1 MKGDSNQQ
9 QIGFITVEF
18 IAPSIRRE
26 KYVLH
31 RWLLHPEPPYWLAMA
46 RAQSQQLPQRPP
58 AVETRAQTSDGA
70 RERSPSPNTE
80 WQGRILEELAL
91 NSRRGGGLPVPHYK
105 REFEPFSSHTFD
117 ASSTDCSD
125 GKAPQEDSMAALESK
140 KSNARE
146 PPSSF
151 GTWLPDVSE
160 VISRLRAGAE
170 GFSSTEMERIQSAFQ
185 RFKDPDN
192 PEIHKDELPKV
203 LMHLGY
209 TQISEDHVKEL
220 ADSIT
225 KFPNLEKGEFIYFM
239 EKHVEYEF
247 EAFKEIFERFDEDGN
262 GTLDADELCVFLSSL
277 GFTPLRSI
285 IRESLDLVDL
295 DGNGVLD
302 FEETVILMHVYRHSE
317 GFTIDELQE
326 LTSVFMEQQQQA
338 VAQPNGKTTDERL
351 LPADRLYHLLLQFF
365 GPRAADFSQD
375 LQQELSSAGRR
386 RSAMAAQGA
395 AGQVPTG
402 PAALTFQEAVLWAR
416 RFREKMF
423 TNYREV
429 FKKYDDDNSNSI
441 DMSEVRNVIKDLGFT
456 IPQKTVDELVYEAR
470 VRGDIVHRT
479 EDTNLDYD
487 SFVHFMQILN
497 ENDGFNGEE
506 ITRIQKTFHKFD
518 LDGSGDISSIELA
531 DMLRELGQCSKMEEV
546 RSLLSAVDINGNG
559 VLDMREF
566 IRFMRLFREKQL
578 ARVKMVFTKQADPHV
593 DPPMLPAAQVEEA
606 VYAVL
611 SEEAV
616 EIALADGQSIA
627 KDKSLEFEE
636 FVRITDEL
644 REYCVWT
651 SKKFAG
657 YSQMEVEGLRH
668 VFDGFD
674 VKKTGLLRQTEAT
687 ELLKTLGIEVR
698 SVEERLLLSDQIAR
712 ACDAARE
719 AGAQGVVDQHVNF
732 WVFLQLFR
740 SMRRKQDEENE
751 RRLMTVSEEA
761 KFNSQEVSQ
770 FQEVFDHAFIS
781 FVGGHVTSSDQKLI
795 PRTGIYKLL
804 RSMGLRVE
812 GRDRQALDEEISNLN
827 KDGLDFPNF
836 LLLMRWMVD
845 VDFGQISSG
854 SL

>member
-1 MKGDSNQQ
+1 
-9 QIGFITVEF
+9 
-18 IAPSIRRE
+18 
-26 KYVLH
+26 
-31 RWLLHPEPPYWLAMA
+31 
-46 RAQSQQLPQRPP
+46 
-58 AVETRAQTSDGA
+58 
-70 RERSPSPNTE
+70 
-80 WQGRILEELAL
+80 
-91 NSRRGGGLPVPHYK
+91 VPHYK
-105 REFEPFSSHTFD
+105 RELEPFSSHTFD

-125 GKAPQEDSMAALESK
+125 GKAPQEDSMALESK

-146 PPSSF
+146 APSSL

-247 EAFKEIFERFDEDGN
+247 DAFKEIFERFDEDGN

-326 LTSVFMEQQQQA
+326 LTTVFMEQQSA
-338 VAQPNGKTTDERL
+338 AQTNAKSTDERL

-386 RSAMAAQGA
+386 RSVMAAQGA
-395 AGQVPTG
+395 AAQVASG

-423 TNYREV
+423 MNYREV
-429 FKKYDDDNSNSI
+429 FNKYDDDNSNSI
-441 DMSEVRNVIKDLGFT
+441 DMCEVRNVIKDLGFT

-470 VRGDIVHRT
+470 VRGDIVNRT

-497 ENDGFNGEE
+497 ENDGFNAEE

-531 DMLRELGQCSKMEEV
+531 DMLRELGQCSRMEEV

-578 ARVKMVFTKQADPHV
+578 ARVKMVFTKQADPQM
-593 DPPMLPAAQVEEA
+593 DPAVIPAAQVEEA
-606 VYAVL
+606 VHAVL

-627 KDKSLEFEE
+627 KEPLEFED

-644 REYCVWT
+644 REYCVLT

-657 YSQMEVEGLRH
+657 YSQMEVDGLRQ

-674 VKKTGLLRQTEAT
+674 LKKTGLLRQTEAT
-687 ELLKTLGIEVR
+687 ELLKSLGIEVR

-719 AGAQGVVDQHVNF
+719 AGAQEVVDQHVNF

-761 KFNSQEVSQ
+761 KFSSQEVSQ
-770 FQEVFDHAFIS
+770 FQEVFDHAFVS
-781 FVGGHVTSSDQKLI
+781 FVGDQVTSSDQKLI

-812 GRDRQALDEEISNLN
+812 GRDRQALDEEITNLN

-845 VDFGQISSG
+845 VDFGQISSRN
-854 SL
+854 L